1 MWEQQQR
8 KQDPATGEP
17 IEKRPY
23 KCTLFNVFL
32 NQCCDF
38 FNAGQDQQKSF
49 DTNSTDET
57 LYDGNGTAAVD
68 R

>member
-1 MWEQQQR
+1 MYTFVCMFKSMLR
-8 KQDPATGEP
+8 S
-17 IEKRPY
+17 
-23 KCTLFNVFL
+23 
-32 NQCCDF
+32 
-38 FNAGQDQQKSF
+38 FNAGQDQQKSV